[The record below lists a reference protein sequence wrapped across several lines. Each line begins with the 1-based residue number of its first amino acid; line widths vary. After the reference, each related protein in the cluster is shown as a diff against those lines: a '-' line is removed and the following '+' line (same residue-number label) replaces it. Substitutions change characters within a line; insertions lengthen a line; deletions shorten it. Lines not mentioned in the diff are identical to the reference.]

1 MNGIV
6 LFLAVALTSGLL
18 MASAVNLPGVPVD
31 FEVDDK
37 VLSAIADDIAERLA
51 KEYVTYLKT
60 GVETAAFKK
69 LTQQLAKSHSQKDI
83 FTRNMP
89 DLEPRDSFFVCVACR
104 SVMRVFI
111 RTIREEEGELHGE
124 GSSVLMK
131 DFAMDFCRRLNLQ
144 TDEVCEGLIDSN
156 LPSVE
161 YIMRNSESDSQSFC
175 SLFMEFSF
183 CNTGTNQD
191 YNWTL
196 TVDNSV
202 PTLTSS
208 KADTDRYSESDLK
221 ICQFTDIHH
230 DPLYEPGSLASCAE
244 PMCCQRNKDTV
255 EGTSDA
261 AGYWGDYRDCDLPWH
276 SFESALDNAVANH
289 KCDYVY
295 QTGDIVDH
303 MVWATSVEKNTAV
316 LTKVSQRLN
325 EAFGDVPVYPCIG
338 NHEPHPLNLFS
349 PEGVPDEISTKW
361 LYEHL
366 YNDWSKWLPEETKE
380 TILKGGYYTV
390 SPKKGFRIIALNSN
404 DCYTDN
410 FWLYHS
416 GTDKIP
422 QLQWFHDTLLA
433 AEKAGEYV
441 HVLTHIP
448 SGDGTCWSVWAR
460 EFNRCITRFS
470 STISGIFTGHSHKD
484 EIFVYYSDE
493 GHATAVA
500 WNGGA
505 VTTFSNKNPNYR
517 VYDVNPTSFV
527 VTNHR
532 TWIYNLTEAN
542 LTPDEQPE
550 WFEEYQFMKEFT
562 EDTSPAGI
570 DKLLDE
576 LASNPELMRKYWRF
590 RVTQGDPYLQGGCDR
605 TCLSG
610 SLCRAAVT
618 VNTQTG
624 RCEELRAKLY
634 AALDNE
640 GNTTPGD
647 GGDTTPGD
655 GGSSPGTTPG
665 DNGDGGGGSA
675 TLSLISISSLLA
687 VVLAMRLSF

>member
-1 MNGIV
+1 MRGIGI
-6 LFLAVALTSGLL
+6 LLAIALTSGFL
-18 MASAVNLPGVPVD
+18 AVSSVNLPGVPLDFDVD
-31 FEVDDK
+31 NHI
-37 VLSAIADDIAERLA
+37 LSAIADDISERLA

-60 GVETAAFKK
+60 GVETPEFLK
-69 LTQQLAKSHSQKDI
+69 LTNQLAKSHSQKDI

-104 SVMRVFI
+104 SVINVFI
-111 RTIREEEGELHGE
+111 RTIRDEDGELHGE
-124 GSSVLMK
+124 DSSVLMK
-131 DFAMDFCRRLNLQ
+131 AFAMDACRRLNLQ
-144 TDEVCEGLIDSN
+144 TEEVCEGLINAN
-156 LPSVE
+156 LPTME
-161 YIMRNSESDSQSFC
+161 YIMRNSEIDSQSFC
-175 SLFMEFSF
+175 SLFMEYSF
-183 CNTGTNQD
+183 CNTGTNEA

-196 TVDNSV
+196 AVDKTPEPLSGPKSDT
-202 PTLTSS
+202 PT
-208 KADTDRYSESDLK
+208 YSESDIR

-230 DPLYEPGSLASCAE
+230 DPLYTPGSLATCAE
-244 PMCCQRNKDTV
+244 PMCCQRNKETT
-255 EGTSDA
+255 EGTSEA
-261 AGYWGDYRDCDLPWH
+261 AGYWGDYRDCDLPWQA
-276 SFESALDNAVANH
+276 FESALDNAVLNT

-303 MVWATSVEKNTAV
+303 MVWATSVEKNSMV
-316 LTKVSQRLN
+316 LTKVSERINQ
-325 EAFGDVPVYPCIG
+325 AFGDIPVYPCIG

-349 PEGVPDEISTKW
+349 PEGVPDELSTKW

-366 YNDWSKWLPEETKE
+366 YNDWSRWLPEETKE

-390 SPKKGFRIIALNSN
+390 VPRKGFRIIALNSN

-422 QLQWFHDTLLA
+422 QLQWFHDTLLE

-460 EFNRCITRFS
+460 ELNRCITRFS

-484 EIFVYYSDE
+484 ELFVYYSEDE

-505 VTTFSNKNPNYR
+505 VTTYSNKNPNYR
-517 VYDVNPTSFV
+517 EYAVSPTTFE
-527 VTNHR
+527 VTNHW

-542 LTPDEQPE
+542 LTPDEQPK
-550 WFEEYQFMKEFT
+550 WFLEYEFIKEFT

-570 DKLLDE
+570 DKLLDQFAE
-576 LASNPELMRKYWRF
+576 NPALMRKYWRF
-590 RVTQGDPYLQGGCDR
+590 RVTSADPQVNEGCDR
-605 TCLSG
+605 TCLAG

-618 VNTQTG
+618 VNSQRG
-624 RCEELRAKLY
+624 RCEELLEKLY
-634 AALDNE
+634 ASLDNE
-640 GNTTPGD
+640 ENTSSGGSEATTPGPSSSTTPGD
-647 GGDTTPGD
+647 
-655 GGSSPGTTPG
+655 
-665 DNGDGGGGSA
+665 DNGGGGSS
-675 TLSLISISSLLA
+675 TLGLLSISSLLA
-687 VVLAMRLSF
+687 VVLSIRLTL